1 MSTESGSSSG
11 IRVLIAEDEV
21 PLREALS
28 DLLTDEPGMELVAA
42 VGDAAQAAAEAERT
56 QPDVAVLDVRMPHGG
71 GARAAPA
78 IRSVSPDTR
87 IIALSAYEDR
97 ATVLE
102 MMSNGAVSYLTKGT
116 SPEEVLEA
124 IRRAARGQSSM
135 PADVMAAVVEDLV
148 HGAAERRDRLAA
160 LGRSEAM
167 FRALLD
173 SSPDAIISIDDE
185 GRIALVNSQ
194 TVDLFGY
201 ERDEL
206 LGGSVELLLADR
218 FHGRYIEHRDEYLAD
233 TATRPTGVGVELA
246 GCRKNGTEFPVDLS
260 LSSIDTAEGRLLTAR
275 VRDITEQ
282 SRAKEV
288 RRKSEERFA
297 ALLESAPDGV
307 VIVDDTGSVVLVNR
321 QTERLFGYDRNEVV
335 GQPVE
340 ILLPERFRE
349 RHVTH
354 RGHYFRDPRTRPM
367 GADLEVAGRRKDGTE
382 FPVDISLSAIETD
395 EGRLGTAFIRDIS
408 TRREHAELARDLAQ
422 RRALLGHFVK
432 ASEEERRRIAGDIH
446 DDSIQAITAAG
457 MRLQIL
463 RRRLD
468 DPEDLKLLSDLEDVI
483 QLSISRLRHL
493 LFELRPPA
501 LDNEGLAAALGMC
514 VDEVQGEN
522 GTQFGL
528 RNELRSEP
536 SAERR
541 VILFRIG
548 QEALTNARKHSKAHS
563 VEVTLAERDGGHF
576 VRVADDGVGFS
587 SRAEDPQPGHLGL
600 VAMRERAE
608 LAGGRLRI
616 STSPGGGTSVEAWVP
631 A

>member
-1 MSTESGSSSG
+1 MNAEGGSPAA
-11 IRVLIAEDEV
+11 IRVLIAEDEA
-21 PLREALS
+21 PLREALG

-56 QPDVAVLDVRMPHGG
+56 KPDVAMLDVRMPHGG
-71 GARAAPA
+71 GARAAQA
-78 IRSVSPDTR
+78 IRSVSPNTR

-97 ATVLE
+97 TTVLE
-102 MMSNGAVSYLTKGT
+102 MLSNGAASYLTKGT

-206 LGGSVELLLADR
+206 LGGSVELLLPDR

-246 GCRKNGTEFPVDLS
+246 GRRKNGTEFPVDLS

-307 VIVDDTGSVVLVNR
+307 VIVDDSGSVVLVNR
-321 QTERLFGYDRNEVV
+321 QTERLFGYDRHEVV
-335 GQPVE
+335 GQPME

-349 RHVTH
+349 RHPAH
-354 RGHYFRDPRTRPM
+354 RETYFRDPRTRSM
-367 GADLEVAGRRKDGTE
+367 GADLELAGRRKDGTE
-382 FPVDISLSAIETD
+382 FPVDITLSSIETD

-432 ASEEERRRIAGDIH
+432 ASEEERHRIAGDIH

-463 RRRLD
+463 RRRLE
-468 DPEDLKLLSDLEDVI
+468 DPEDLRLLSDLEDVI

-528 RNELRSEP
+528 RNDLRTEP

-548 QEALTNARKHSKAHS
+548 QEALTNARKHAKAQS
-563 VEVTLAERDGGHF
+563 VDVILAERDGGHL

-600 VAMRERAE
+600 VGMRERAE

-616 STSPGGGTSVEAWVP
+616 ETAPGIGTSVEAWVP